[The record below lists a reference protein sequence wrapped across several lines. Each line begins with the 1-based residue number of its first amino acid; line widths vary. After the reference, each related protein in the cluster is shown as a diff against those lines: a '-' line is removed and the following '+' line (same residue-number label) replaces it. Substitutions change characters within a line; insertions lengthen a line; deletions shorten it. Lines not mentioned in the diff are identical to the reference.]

1 MSGTNGLSQDD
12 FRKLLMTPR
21 PSSGSTSTIE
31 TPRKRPPPTPRGGSS
46 SGGTSQSTKDSDGFM
61 VPTTLSRPKTKKLW
75 KPPSSSDNRD
85 QTNPTSSSY
94 RDRAKERREGA
105 NPDYAHGEQMLEVL
119 KQSLEQHGA
128 AGPGGPLLSSTDVD
142 PATLSYEQSK
152 YLGGDA
158 EHTHLVKGLDYA
170 LLEKTRNEIQKQE
183 LELQKEKEAQAYVE
197 QMHGDGAT
205 AKFNSILAANIYDIV
220 VKKAKIEYPKRNEM
234 FVPGR
239 MVFHWDLSAWTADG
253 EPIST
258 SDIPTTVIRSKAELR
273 PTDLG
278 FVSSNDL
285 VIDKITAVM
294 AGLRDGSRG
303 HRGGTKSMKKKSK
316 HHSETDHEGRQQEDI
331 NVPVQTQ
338 PAPASIDDDDDDI
351 FGDAGRDYELNVPE
365 RKADHVAPA
374 IKPHLFDASLDE
386 PPEAMDVDV
395 SLPAGTIS
403 SIVQQGTGGL
413 DSLEGNTVV
422 QDLGYALEAAPK
434 APAFGERVAVEPNVP
449 NKRRISE
456 TQEPAAD
463 DFDADLADLDDSA
476 PSDASGAANIQPDRS
491 DNIHRKQRVMT
502 RLDFDTDE
510 DWQRHKKSYAAF
522 QYDLEPEEKSGKAG
536 KRGNPGKKSHDAKLN
551 RDFQQLNKVYSA
563 KYGETLGDGKQGK
576 KKKQKR

>member
-21 PSSGSTSTIE
+21 PSSASTATIE
-31 TPRKRPPPTPRGGSS
+31 TPRKRPPSTPRVGN
-46 SGGTSQSTKDSDGFM
+46 SGGISQPTKDSDGFM
-61 VPTTLSRPKTKKLW
+61 VPASLSRPKTKKLW
-75 KPPSSSDNRD
+75 KPPSSSEDRD
-85 QTNPTSSSY
+85 QNPTSSQY

-119 KQSLEQHGA
+119 KQSSEQHGA
-128 AGPGGPLLSSTDVD
+128 AGPGGPLLSSTNVD

-170 LLEKTRNEIQKQE
+170 LLEKARKEIEKQE

-205 AKFNSILAANIYDIV
+205 ATFNSVLAANIHDIL

-253 EPIST
+253 ESVST

-303 HRGGTKSMKKKSK
+303 HRGGTKSTKKKSK
-316 HHSETDHEGRQQEDI
+316 HHGETDHEARQQEDT

-338 PAPASIDDDDDDI
+338 PVPPSIDDDDDDI

-395 SLPAGTIS
+395 SLPTGNIS

-413 DSLEGNTVV
+413 SSLEGNTVV
-422 QDLGYALEAAPK
+422 QELGYALEA
-434 APAFGERVAVEPNVP
+434 GERAAVEPYVP

-476 PSDASGAANIQPDRS
+476 HSDTSGAANIQPDRS
-491 DNIHRKQRVMT
+491 SSIHHKQRVMT

-510 DWQRHKKSYAAF
+510 DWQRHKKSHAAF
-522 QYDLEPEEKSGKAG
+522 QHDLEPEQKSGKAG
-536 KRGNPGKKSHDAKLN
+536 KRGNPGKKSQDAKLN